1 MFDYNAFNIAQGIAY
16 KTFIKQAQHIEQLRT
31 KLYLIDWIKYKLP
44 SLIKSKLKRYYGKYY
59 KYSNAILFGDKSGLN
74 NKDKSCI
81 QVAGIYHLMAV
92 SGMHVGLIFALLN
105 FLLKPLEWFNYKKI
119 KLIII
124 VLSLWLFCI
133 LCGLAPS
140 AIRATTMISF
150 ILLGQ
155 SMAKSINSLHM
166 LMLSAMLMLVLD
178 PLIIY
183 QIGFQFSFLAVW
195 SILKISPH
203 ILPRFKSKNPLLQYL
218 LISVRISLAIQ
229 FCLIPLQLFY
239 FNQVP
244 LNAVLS
250 NLIFTPLASLI
261 LYSAAAIA
269 ISPLD
274 GFNHFIAF
282 GQNFVHELFAYLL
295 ESFQI
300 MSFNKLTDLYP
311 SLWSTILF
319 LLLLLVFIQMKRFK
333 TIWIIPLH
341 GLFFC
346 SMMLQPKNTNQ
357 LIIFNLKS
365 NYAIEITQNEQ
376 STITYPK
383 NLTST
388 NKERLLESQKKRNIK
403 QIKPHIISH
412 YKQSDYVLFN
422 TDTVQI
428 LDKSL
433 WWYQKP
439 RKHSILY
446 TRNNT
451 YLNKDE
457 ILKAGPIWIIVD
469 QSCSKKYMDFIS
481 IFCKNNAIQYWNLK
495 TQGAFIL

>member
-1 MFDYNAFNIAQGIAY
+1 
-16 KTFIKQAQHIEQLRT
+16 
-31 KLYLIDWIKYKLP
+31 
-44 SLIKSKLKRYYGKYY
+44 
-59 KYSNAILFGDKSGLN
+59 
-74 NKDKSCI
+74 
-81 QVAGIYHLMAV
+81 
-92 SGMHVGLIFALLN
+92 
-105 FLLKPLEWFNYKKI
+105 
-119 KLIII
+119 
-124 VLSLWLFCI
+124 
-133 LCGLAPS
+133 
-140 AIRATTMISF
+140 
-150 ILLGQ
+150 
-155 SMAKSINSLHM
+155 
-166 LMLSAMLMLVLD
+166 
-178 PLIIY
+178 
-183 QIGFQFSFLAVW
+183 
-195 SILKISPH
+195 
-203 ILPRFKSKNPLLQYL
+203 
-218 LISVRISLAIQ
+218 
-229 FCLIPLQLFY
+229 
-239 FNQVP
+239 
-244 LNAVLS
+244 
-250 NLIFTPLASLI
+250 
-261 LYSAAAIA
+261 
-269 ISPLD
+269 
-274 GFNHFIAF
+274 
-282 GQNFVHELFAYLL
+282 
-295 ESFQI
+295 
-300 MSFNKLTDLYP
+300 
-311 SLWSTILF
+311 
-319 LLLLLVFIQMKRFK
+319 
-333 TIWIIPLH
+333 
-341 GLFFC
+341 
-346 SMMLQPKNTNQ
+346 MMLQPKKTNQ

-403 QIKPHIISH
+403 QIKTHIISH